1 VGKTINCFWDC
12 NLTKKIKI
20 QYGFLKFLFVFLW
33 FLGYQTEKIGIAK
46 CIITLSHQTSKDTSK
61 ALLAKSIVI
70 HVRNKKNDK

>member
-20 QYGFLKFLFVFLW
+20 QYGFLKILFVFLW

-61 ALLAKSIVI
+61 ALLAKSISYTC
-70 HVRNKKNDK
+70 KKQKK